1 MKKAVVLLARAY
13 VLYTGVVI
21 LSSSGA
27 FARDSGLR
35 NSVVEYSVNVTVSPT
50 GSGDVRLNPPG
61 GLYLPGTRVS
71 LTPIPRQ
78 GYAFSHWEMDLEGS
92 NVPALLVMDR
102 SKNVSAVFCTLES
115 LTILSPRNGSILK
128 VGRESNDLPII
139 FTASTSCF
147 ADVKRITFTLDSGW
161 TVTVPTPDQN
171 GPCSV
176 TGPLITNL
184 GYGTHTLSVTATSNH
199 QPEVVVEDAVT
210 FTLESAPANVD
221 NDSNGLPDNSFS
233 TLDADGALWISSV
246 VVPETLNRRLTIATR
261 WEGPIEGEPDQAYV
275 LYARAGP
282 IVLSL
287 KNPARPAQIVTAS
300 VPRSLLQAGESGILI
315 IQIAPDLVT
324 LLGPV
329 ESQMIAAEPSVLVGG
344 GQYVEVSVIASAD
357 NGATYAEVDSGR
369 FDETPVHLTMKGLDV
384 LPGTGVRPVRPS
396 SYLIYSHESGFAHHP
411 MFGDRVVGWQ
421 GEWTTDG
428 LRNLVITDA
437 AMEVDAAFL
446 SIFAP
451 YRAPIE
457 GPRISLTPANGST
470 QDYGFVK
477 LGSYRNV
484 TFTLRNVGGGVLSG
498 MATTTNDAFSVISGG
513 LYNLDPGEVIRMTVR
528 FMPTA
533 AETYIGN
540 LVIEGGGYA
549 IIYLRGYGTRADAL
563 VCNGVSLS
571 GGVDAPKDA
580 AGDGL
585 LVALCAAALLL
596 WDASLFPAV
605 LSTPPW
611 RPEIGKRP

>member
-1 MKKAVVLLARAY
+1 MKKAVVLLA
-13 VLYTGVVI
+13 VVI

-27 FARDSGLR
+27 FA
-35 NSVVEYSVNVTVSPT
+35 VEYSVNVTVSPT
-50 GSGDVRLNPPG
+50 GSGDVRLDPPG
-61 GLYLPGTRVS
+61 GLYPPGTRVS

-92 NVPALLVMDR
+92 DVPALLVMDR
-102 SKNVSAVFCTLES
+102 SKNVSAVFCALES
-115 LTILSPRNGSILK
+115 LAILSPLNGSILK

-184 GYGTHTLSVTATSNH
+184 GYGTHSLSVTATSNH
-199 QPEVVVEDAVT
+199 QPEDVVEDVVT

-233 TLDADGALWISSV
+233 TLDADGASWISSV

-261 WEGPIEGEPDQAYV
+261 WEGPIEGEPD
-275 LYARAGP
+275 AGP

-300 VPRSLLQAGESGILI
+300 VPRSLLKTGESGILI
-315 IQIAPDLVT
+315 IQIAPELVT
-324 LLGPV
+324 LLGPI

-369 FDETPVHLTMKGLDV
+369 FDETSVHLTMKGLDV
-384 LPGTGVRPVRPS
+384 LPGS
-396 SYLIYSHESGFAHHP
+396 SYLIYSHESGFVRHP

-421 GEWTTDG
+421 GEWRTDG

-437 AMEVDAAFL
+437 TMEVDAAFL

-457 GPRISLTPANGST
+457 GPRIGLTPASGST

-484 TFTLRNVGGGVLSG
+484 TFTLQNVGGGVLSG

-513 LYNLDPGEVIRMTVR
+513 LYNLDPGEAICMTVR

-540 LVIEGGGYA
+540 LIIEGGGYA
-549 IIYLRGYGTRADAL
+549 TIYLRGYGTRADAL
-563 VCNGVSLS
+563 VCNGVSLP

-596 WDASLFPAV
+596 ARRVAF
-605 LSTPPW
+605 
-611 RPEIGKRP
+611 RPRDRA